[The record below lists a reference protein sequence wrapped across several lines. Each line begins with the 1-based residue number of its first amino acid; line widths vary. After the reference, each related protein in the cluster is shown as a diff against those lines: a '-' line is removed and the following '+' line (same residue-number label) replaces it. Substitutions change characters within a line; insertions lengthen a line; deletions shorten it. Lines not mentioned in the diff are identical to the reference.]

1 MNSHFFIAPF
11 LFFLLEM
18 DAWKGACDDE
28 GLLADGDDG
37 EEEAK
42 DVGGVI
48 HSKPSGYARGHFCD
62 IFPPQSILKLLFS

>member
-1 MNSHFFIAPF
+1 
-11 LFFLLEM
+11 M
-18 DAWKGACDDE
+18 DAWKGACDGE

-48 HSKPSGYARGHFCD
+48 HSNYARGHFCD